1 MSGPFSHR
9 QRPTPRGPRQWRR
22 ACEHGSSPVGA
33 PAWVSKSTQQVLP
46 GTGRD
51 APAPPGR
58 SGPHRLPHS
67 LPAAPLQA
75 LPFWY
80 PGGRGLGSRGW
91 GRLLA
96 RGCPGGQ
103 AGGRPH
109 RWQGR
114 RGLAEGQVSP
124 PPDQGQPTPAA
135 APRPAGDHGAS
146 ASLGVRPQPC
156 PATSP
161 KAAATGD
168 PRPSRR
174 EQKLLHTH
182 LWLDPG
188 ALHRAG
194 GAAGPPSQQG
204 PSLPPAGVAS
214 GQPTGAQGL
223 NHKEAGP
230 KLGAWTV
237 GFSPALGAGTVRECP
252 GNSDRP
258 FPTAPDCPPVPAG
271 GPDAWTFVSG
281 RRPAAHPGKT
291 PGGA

>member
-1 MSGPFSHR
+1 MSGSFSHR
-9 QRPTPRGPRQWRR
+9 QRPTPRGPRCR

-103 AGGRPH
+103 AGGRAH

-114 RGLAEGQVSP
+114 RGLAEGGPRGKARCLHHLTKDSPRLLP
-124 PPDQGQPTPAA
+124 PPPCRRPRCIHVAG
-135 APRPAGDHGAS
+135 RPATALSSSLPKGSCHRRPLPQLLRTKAS
-146 ASLGVRPQPC
+146 AHPPVAGPRGPAQGGRGGWAPIPAGTQ
-156 PATSP
+156 PATGRGRLWPAHRGSGSKP
-161 KAAATGD
+161 QGGRAEAWSLDGGVQPGAGGGHRARM
-168 PRPSRR
+168 PR
-174 EQKLLHTH
+174 EQ
-182 LWLDPG
+182 
-188 ALHRAG
+188 
-194 GAAGPPSQQG
+194 
-204 PSLPPAGVAS
+204 
-214 GQPTGAQGL
+214 
-223 NHKEAGP
+223 
-230 KLGAWTV
+230 
-237 GFSPALGAGTVRECP
+237 
-252 GNSDRP
+252 
-258 FPTAPDCPPVPAG
+258 
-271 GPDAWTFVSG
+271 
-281 RRPAAHPGKT
+281 RPAIPHGP
-291 PGGA
+291 